1 MSYFSMSKSEL
12 EDCAAR
18 GDSAARQE
26 LARRRIKN
34 NPDVVDAPAKA
45 PKPKMD
51 WAAYAARAAANKAKR
66 RAKWSPAKKARM
78 LIVQRVMNFA
88 QHLIRE
94 NNWYP
99 QAALKIAWA
108 AEKDGHLSD
117 YTLRGKAVV
126 PADVIELLQSQA
138 LDPAFRKRGQPM
150 QEEARMAANPR
161 GRGGSGRGGQSRSAG
176 TDFDCEGIEANPS
189 RRGRGGKSRAAATDD
204 PFDYGY
210 GL

>member
-1 MSYFSMSKSEL
+1 MSYFNMSKSEL
-12 EDCAAR
+12 QDCADR
-18 GDSAARQE
+18 GDEGARQE

-51 WAAYAARAAANKAKR
+51 WKVYAARAAARKEER

-94 NNWYP
+94 NSWYP

-126 PADVIELLQSQA
+126 PADVIARLQSQA
-138 LDPAFRKRGQPM
+138 LDPAFRKRGQPV
-150 QEEARMAANPR
+150 QEEARMAANPAKR
-161 GRGGSGRGGQSRSAG
+161 GRGARRQSAES
-176 TDFDCEGIEANPS
+176 DFD
-189 RRGRGGKSRAAATDD
+189 
-204 PFDYGY
+204 FDYSY